1 MHELYATQAILDKA
15 LEKANEQKASQ
26 ITGIYVVVGEISSYS
41 EESVKFYWEQ
51 IGKGTIAEHATLHFR
66 RVPAE
71 VQCMACFARYHPQD
85 GEIVCPDCG
94 SNGAK
99 ILQGE
104 EFYMEALDI
113 D

>member
-1 MHELYATQAILDKA
+1 MHELYATQAILDRALKKA
-15 LEKANEQKASQ
+15 DEQKADR
-26 ITGIYVVVGEISSYS
+26 IAAVYLVVGELSSYT
-41 EESVKFYWEQ
+41 EDSVKFYWDE
-51 IGKGTIAEHATLHFR
+51 ISKGTIAERSDLHFR

-71 VQCMACFARYHPQD
+71 VQCMACFSKYHPEE
-85 GEIVCPDCG
+85 GEILCPNCG

-104 EFYMEALDI
+104 EFYMEALDV